1 MAKSVKGVT
10 KTVIKKSN
18 KVMGKVKGGL
28 EDVGETVT
36 KKATKTVPFLQRTA
50 KKSLGMLGLAKG
62 RKTRR
67 SRK

>member
-1 MAKSVKGVT
+1 MAKSAKAIKKEVM
-10 KTVIKKSN
+10 KKSN
-18 KVMGKVKGGL
+18 KVMGKVKVGL

-50 KKSLGMLGLAKG
+50 KKLLGMLGLSK
-62 RKTRR
+62 KTRR

>member
-1 MAKSVKGVT
+1 M
-10 KTVIKKSN
+10 KKSN
-18 KVMGKVKGGL
+18 KVMGKVKVGL

-50 KKSLGMLGLAKG
+50 KKLLGMLGLGK
-62 RKTRR
+62 KTRR

>member
-1 MAKSVKGVT
+1 MAKSAKAIKKEVM
-10 KTVIKKSN
+10 KKSN
-18 KVMGKVKGGL
+18 KVMGKVKVGL

-36 KKATKTVPFLQRTA
+36 KKATKTVPFFQRTA
-50 KKSLGMLGLAKG
+50 KKLLGMLGLG

>member
-1 MAKSVKGVT
+1 MAKSAKAMGKDVM
-10 KTVIKKSN
+10 KKSN

-50 KKSLGMLGLAKG
+50 KKLLGMLGLAKG
-62 RKTRR
+62 RKSRR
-67 SRK
+67 SKK